1 MIQRIVRECE
11 LSQINGKPLHNQYVD
26 FDDKE
31 CVFCHAFNVA
41 YQRGKT
47 ETEKRVRELHKPWHY
62 KSGEISDICSHCHDE
77 LYPCPTIKALDG
89 EQE

>member
-31 CVFCHAFNVA
+31 CLFCHAFNVA

-47 ETEKRVRELHKPWHY
+47 ETEKRVREVHFPLPLQSQDCAGCDAY
-62 KSGEISDICSHCHDE
+62 
-77 LYPCPTIKALDG
+77 YPCPTIKALDG
-89 EQE
+89 EQG